1 MASPL
6 TLLMPVIPG
15 TSPEVIAATLAKYQ
29 PVLDQALTSIGTV
42 HYARTLLLD
51 AANAN
56 LQPGTESGAK
66 YVIAVITEYD
76 GSFDAY
82 IWRFVDGKPKQNRWR
97 LLADLPAKT
106 PASVALSKDLVK
118 RGFRFVGPT
127 ICYAHM
133 QATGMVNDHLVG
145 CFRHAEVAALSP
157 ASSSSRSAGRQRRR

>member
-6 TLLMPVIPG
+6 TLMMPVIPG

-56 LQPGTESGAK
+56 LQPGLESGAK

-82 IWRFVDGKPKQNRWR
+82 IQDFVSQVGTVFDA
-97 LLADLPAKT
+97 LLQFVVGGPALI
-106 PASVALSKDLVK
+106 PVA
-118 RGFRFVGPT
+118 
-127 ICYAHM
+127 
-133 QATGMVNDHLVG
+133 NN
-145 CFRHAEVAALSP
+145 VAAFEAFITAND
-157 ASSSSRSAGRQRRR
+157 ASQHQPNTGLYQAYTATVQQILAAL